1 MNQIYAH
8 IVARDVQLN
17 TGYTNALATETPS
30 REYNPSMTSSRK
42 SPAANIMADQDMNE
56 CTGLFPRSTLIFP
69 NGRRANKIKVQTI
82 VSAPYWKVDS
92 KILER
97 FQYISDKNFDVSI
110 GEYRT
115 YVDKPIDSIIVVMSR
130 DKLQSIFLY

>member
-1 MNQIYAH
+1 
-8 IVARDVQLN
+8 
-17 TGYTNALATETPS
+17 
-30 REYNPSMTSSRK
+30 
-42 SPAANIMADQDMNE
+42 MADQDMNE

-115 YVDKPIDSIIVVMSR
+115 YVDNPIESIIVVMSR